1 MRVFDFDGTIY
12 DGESLFDLYLYSAR
26 HDPKVFRYIAPV
38 LRYAVKYKLGRA
50 TLEQM
55 EYGVGKMTEGYLTEL
70 SRSERVASVE
80 QLVDD
85 FWDRNYSRIKP
96 WYQPE
101 SDDVI
106 LTASFG
112 LTVGEACRR
121 LGVRNLV
128 ASEVD
133 VETMKVT
140 YPQLQHQ
147 QDQTVPRTVRSGRR
161 HRRVLH
167 RLQVRS
173 ADDRHGPACVHGQG
187 EHHYAGQVGNS
198 RKQHNVTNNERGI
211 HMSMPLDLYV
221 IRHGES
227 EANVIVQAGEQGD
240 NSLYTQDNV
249 TVPDR
254 SWRLTATGRKQA
266 DCIGRWLVSQQ
277 QLFDRYMVS
286 PYVRTRETAA
296 TMALPK
302 AKWEENRVLRERSW
316 GEINT
321 ITKDEFK
328 NNYARN
334 WNFKNTDPL
343 YWRPP
348 AGESIADVAEDRVHN
363 ILTSLSRK
371 SDSESV
377 VMVTHG
383 DFMLALMLT
392 IEDLADEEFL
402 HRADSDDWK
411 ITNCT
416 CLHYT
421 RRDPETGRTSKR
433 VRWEQTARPVL
444 DETTGRWEVKVEPW
458 REFKRPYLSNG
469 DLVDVVQAVD
479 PHLLEY
485 YGK

>member
-1 MRVFDFDGTIY
+1 
-12 DGESLFDLYLYSAR
+12 
-26 HDPKVFRYIAPV
+26 
-38 LRYAVKYKLGRA
+38 
-50 TLEQM
+50 
-55 EYGVGKMTEGYLTEL
+55 
-70 SRSERVASVE
+70 
-80 QLVDD
+80 
-85 FWDRNYSRIKP
+85 
-96 WYQPE
+96 
-101 SDDVI
+101 
-106 LTASFG
+106 
-112 LTVGEACRR
+112 
-121 LGVRNLV
+121 
-128 ASEVD
+128 
-133 VETMKVT
+133 
-140 YPQLQHQ
+140 
-147 QDQTVPRTVRSGRR
+147 
-161 HRRVLH
+161 
-167 RLQVRS
+167 
-173 ADDRHGPACVHGQG
+173 
-187 EHHYAGQVGNS
+187 
-198 RKQHNVTNNERGI
+198 
-211 HMSMPLDLYV
+211 MSMPLDLYV

-444 DETTGRWEVKVEPW
+444 DETTGRWGGQGGAVARIQAPVSLQW
-458 REFKRPYLSNG
+458 RFGGCGAGRRPTPAGVLRQIAFPGRETSQNLRELEWCVVRLVVNARAPSESEESSNVQYLPMAIAWRRQDAGARRGSR
-469 DLVDVVQAVD
+469 AR
-479 PHLLEY
+479 
-485 YGK
+485 

>member
-70 SRSERVASVE
+70 SRSKRVASVE

-85 FWDRNYSRIKP
+85 FWDRYYARIKP

-106 LTASFG
+106 LTASFD

-133 VETMKVT
+133 VETMRVT
-140 YPQLQHQ
+140 YLNFNTNKARRFRELYGPDAVVDEFYTDSKF
-147 QDQTVPRTVRSGRR
+147 DQPMIDMAWHAFMVKG
-161 HRRVLH
+161 
-167 RLQVRS
+167 
-173 ADDRHGPACVHGQG
+173 G
-187 EHHYAGQVGNS
+187 HHNAGQVGNS

>member
-1 MRVFDFDGTIY
+1 
-12 DGESLFDLYLYSAR
+12 
-26 HDPKVFRYIAPV
+26 
-38 LRYAVKYKLGRA
+38 
-50 TLEQM
+50 
-55 EYGVGKMTEGYLTEL
+55 
-70 SRSERVASVE
+70 
-80 QLVDD
+80 
-85 FWDRNYSRIKP
+85 
-96 WYQPE
+96 
-101 SDDVI
+101 
-106 LTASFG
+106 
-112 LTVGEACRR
+112 
-121 LGVRNLV
+121 
-128 ASEVD
+128 
-133 VETMKVT
+133 
-140 YPQLQHQ
+140 
-147 QDQTVPRTVRSGRR
+147 
-161 HRRVLH
+161 
-167 RLQVRS
+167 
-173 ADDRHGPACVHGQG
+173 
-187 EHHYAGQVGNS
+187 
-198 RKQHNVTNNERGI
+198 
-211 HMSMPLDLYV
+211 MSMPLDLYV

-363 ILTSLSRK
+363 FLTSLSRK

-479 PHLLEY
+479 PHLLGVLRQIAFPGRETSQNLRELEWCVVRLVVNAVPQARARRVVMSNIFQWQLHGD
-485 YGK
+485 GKTLAPAR

>member
-1 MRVFDFDGTIY
+1 M
-12 DGESLFDLYLYSAR
+12 
-26 HDPKVFRYIAPV
+26 FRYIAPV

-70 SRSERVASVE
+70 SRSKRVASVE

-106 LTASFG
+106 LTASFQSG
-112 LTVGEACRR
+112 GGEACRR

-140 YPQLQHQ
+140 YLNFS
-147 QDQTVPRTVRSGRR
+147 T
-161 HRRVLH
+161 
-167 RLQVRS
+167 
-173 ADDRHGPACVHGQG
+173 
-187 EHHYAGQVGNS
+187 
-198 RKQHNVTNNERGI
+198 
-211 HMSMPLDLYV
+211 
-221 IRHGES
+221 
-227 EANVIVQAGEQGD
+227 
-240 NSLYTQDNV
+240 
-249 TVPDR
+249 
-254 SWRLTATGRKQA
+254 

-302 AKWEENRVLRERSW
+302 AKWEETRVLRERSW

-321 ITKDEFK
+321 ITKDDFK
-328 NNYARN
+328 TNYARN
-334 WNFKNTDPL
+334 WMFKNTDPL

-348 AGESIADVAEDRVHN
+348 AGESIADVAENRVHN
-363 ILTSLSRK
+363 LLTSLNRK
-371 SDSESV
+371 SDAESV
-377 VMVTHG
+377 VMVSHG
-383 DFMLALMLT
+383 DLMLALMLT
-392 IEDLADEEFL
+392 LEDLSDEEFM
-402 HRADSDDWK
+402 HRAASDEWK

-416 CLHYT
+416 CFHYS
-421 RRDPETGRTSKR
+421 RRDPATGRTHKR
-433 VRWEQTARPVL
+433 FCWEQTARPVF
-444 DETTGRWEVKVEPW
+444 DDAEGRWAVKVDDW
-458 REFKRPYLSNG
+458 REFKRPVLSNG
-469 DLVDVVQAVD
+469 DLVDVVHAVD
-479 PHLLEY
+479 RHL
-485 YGK
+485 

>member
-1 MRVFDFDGTIY
+1 
-12 DGESLFDLYLYSAR
+12 
-26 HDPKVFRYIAPV
+26 
-38 LRYAVKYKLGRA
+38 
-50 TLEQM
+50 
-55 EYGVGKMTEGYLTEL
+55 
-70 SRSERVASVE
+70 
-80 QLVDD
+80 
-85 FWDRNYSRIKP
+85 
-96 WYQPE
+96 
-101 SDDVI
+101 
-106 LTASFG
+106 
-112 LTVGEACRR
+112 
-121 LGVRNLV
+121 
-128 ASEVD
+128 
-133 VETMKVT
+133 
-140 YPQLQHQ
+140 
-147 QDQTVPRTVRSGRR
+147 
-161 HRRVLH
+161 
-167 RLQVRS
+167 
-173 ADDRHGPACVHGQG
+173 
-187 EHHYAGQVGNS
+187 
-198 RKQHNVTNNERGI
+198 
-211 HMSMPLDLYV
+211 MSMPLDLYV

-348 AGESIADVAEDRVHN
+348 PGESIADVAEDRVHN
-363 ILTSLSRK
+363 ILTSLSHK